1 MTRLQAELQRL
12 YPRADAAPAGS
23 VRAMVLELARPASW
37 DALSRVWQGVQA
49 DLQLPAP
56 GIAVNGL
63 DGYQLWFSL
72 SGPVPEAQARGFL
85 EALRARYLAGI
96 AQSRVA
102 LHTAI
107 GQAPPLETAPGRW
120 SAFVTPDLAALFA
133 EEPCLDLAPGADAQA
148 DLLSRLQSTK
158 PADWQRALQQL
169 TPAPAPASAHADA
182 GARPAAG
189 NTRDP
194 RSFLLEV
201 MNDRTVDL
209 HLRIEAAKALLPYC
223 EGRRP
228 L

>member
-1 MTRLQAELQRL
+1 MNRLQSELQRL
-12 YPRADAAPAGS
+12 YLRPDAGADGS

-37 DALSRVWQGVQA
+37 DVLAKVWQGVQA

-56 GIAVNGL
+56 GIAVNGI

-72 SGPVPEAQARGFL
+72 AGPVPGAQATRFL
-85 EALRARYLAGI
+85 EALRARYLADV

-102 LHTAI
+102 LHTDI
-107 GQAPPLETAPGRW
+107 SQVPPLETAPGRW

-133 EEPCLDLAPGADAQA
+133 DEPCLDLAPSADAQA
-148 DLLSRLQSTK
+148 ELLARLQSAK
-158 PADWQRALQQL
+158 PADLQRALQQL
-169 TPAPAPASAHADA
+169 APAPAPGEA
-182 GARPAAG
+182 GVQPPATG
-189 NTRDP
+189 STGDP

-209 HLRIEAAKALLPYC
+209 QLRIEAAKALLPYF
-223 EGRRP
+223 EGQRP